1 MLRSIKYA
9 VFEAESIA
17 IPNESRESREIRTRE
32 YEVEVSARES
42 HVSEACL
49 RF

>member
-17 IPNESRESREIRTRE
+17 IPNESESREIRTRE
-32 YEVEVSARES
+32 YEVDASAREL
-42 HVSEACL
+42 HASEACL